1 MFTRFLVNSHGIFL
15 GFGWWNPFKFTFHS
29 WHPHP
34 TEPFHLEVSQGWLQ
48 DMPNDWDNAMLAS
61 NHEDGPGSNVTPA
74 RLVASDG
81 DGFSCRD
88 FFERTFRAPIS
99 KYFHVFRFNQVGK
112 RGFSHNKI
120 STNFSRLSSNISNP
134 IPIPQF
140 QMFMPWFR
148 ISISSCHLLMLS
160 LCLNKSQKP
169 KAQHSTWPFMLY

>member
-1 MFTRFLVNSHGIFL
+1 MASPPYRTLPPGSVSRMAPGHAKWLGQCHARVKSWGWTWVQCYPSTVG
-15 GFGWWNPFKFTFHS
+15 GFGW
-29 WHPHP
+29 
-34 TEPFHLEVSQGWLQ
+34 GWFF
-48 DMPNDWDNAMLAS
+48 
-61 NHEDGPGSNVTPA
+61 V
-74 RLVASDG
+74 LV
-81 DGFSCRD
+81 D